1 MHPQLPESALPDLI
15 NAHQQQALAPEQFF
29 QAWKKAILL
38 AGPHYFGIEC
48 RSDIN
53 MARSKWDLCPDVPLI
68 ESAIGAMSHGEQ
80 VFIAALVSF
89 YNDQTGGRLMR
100 RGRQW
105 PGRLRSAGF
114 ATTHPARSP
123 AHPLQRLVAHRTL
136 TPDGTSPVGGCPS

>member
-100 RGRQW
+100 RVGVN
-105 PGRLRSAGF
+105 GLADLGLLDS
-114 ATTHPARSP
+114 
-123 AHPLQRLVAHRTL
+123 QRRTL
-136 TPDGTSPVGGCPS
+136 LAHLLIHYSGW

>member
-1 MHPQLPESALPDLI
+1 MHPRLPESALSDLI
-15 NAHQQQALAPEQFF
+15 NAHQQQALSPEQFF
-29 QAWKKAILL
+29 QAWKKAVLL

-53 MARSKWDLCPDVPLI
+53 MVRSKWDLCPDVPLI

-100 RGRQW
+100 RVGVN
-105 PGRLRSAGF
+105 GLADFGLLDS
-114 ATTHPARSP
+114 
-123 AHPLQRLVAHRTL
+123 QRRTL
-136 TPDGTSPVGGCPS
+136 LAHLLIHYSGW

>member
-68 ESAIGAMSHGEQ
+68 QSAIGAMSHGEQ

-89 YNDQTGGRLMR
+89 YNDQTGGRLLR
-100 RGRQW
+100 RVGVN
-105 PGRLRSAGF
+105 GMADFGLLDS
-114 ATTHPARSP
+114 
-123 AHPLQRLVAHRTL
+123 QRRTL
-136 TPDGTSPVGGCPS
+136 LAHLLIHYSGW

>member
-68 ESAIGAMSHGEQ
+68 QSAIGAMSHGEQ

-89 YNDQTGGRLMR
+89 YNDQTGGRLLR
-100 RGRQW
+100 RVGVN
-105 PGRLRSAGF
+105 GLADFGLLDS
-114 ATTHPARSP
+114 
-123 AHPLQRLVAHRTL
+123 QRRTL
-136 TPDGTSPVGGCPS
+136 LAHLLIHYSGW

>member
-1 MHPQLPESALPDLI
+1 MHSQFPESVLSDLI

-89 YNDQTGGRLMR
+89 YNDQTGGRLLR
-100 RGRQW
+100 RVGVN
-105 PGRLRSAGF
+105 GLADFGLLDS
-114 ATTHPARSP
+114 
-123 AHPLQRLVAHRTL
+123 QRRTL
-136 TPDGTSPVGGCPS
+136 LAHLLIHYSGW

>member
-100 RGRQW
+100 RVGVN
-105 PGRLRSAGF
+105 GLADFGLLDS
-114 ATTHPARSP
+114 
-123 AHPLQRLVAHRTL
+123 QRRTL
-136 TPDGTSPVGGCPS
+136 LAHLLIHYSGW

>member
-1 MHPQLPESALPDLI
+1 MHPQLPESALSDLI

-80 VFIAALVSF
+80 VFLAALVSF
-89 YNDQTGGRLMR
+89 YNDETGGRL
-100 RGRQW
+100 
-105 PGRLRSAGF
+105 
-114 ATTHPARSP
+114 
-123 AHPLQRLVAHRTL
+123 LQRVGVRGLADFGLLDAQRRMLLATL
-136 TPDGTSPVGGCPS
+136 IIHYSGW

>member
-1 MHPQLPESALPDLI
+1 MHPQLPESALSDLI

-68 ESAIGAMSHGEQ
+68 QSAIGAMSHGEQ

-89 YNDQTGGRLMR
+89 YNDQTGGRLLR
-100 RGRQW
+100 RVGVN
-105 PGRLRSAGF
+105 GMADFGLLDS
-114 ATTHPARSP
+114 
-123 AHPLQRLVAHRTL
+123 QRRTL
-136 TPDGTSPVGGCPS
+136 LAHLLIHYSGW

>member
-1 MHPQLPESALPDLI
+1 MHPKLPESALSDLI

-100 RGRQW
+100 RVGVN
-105 PGRLRSAGF
+105 GLADFGLLDS
-114 ATTHPARSP
+114 
-123 AHPLQRLVAHRTL
+123 QRRTL
-136 TPDGTSPVGGCPS
+136 LAHLLIHYSGW

>member
-89 YNDQTGGRLMR
+89 YNDQTGGRLLR
-100 RGRQW
+100 RVGVN
-105 PGRLRSAGF
+105 GLADFGLLDS
-114 ATTHPARSP
+114 
-123 AHPLQRLVAHRTL
+123 QRRTL
-136 TPDGTSPVGGCPS
+136 LAHLLIHYSGW

>member
-1 MHPQLPESALPDLI
+1 MHPQLPEAEPSDLI

-100 RGRQW
+100 RVGVN
-105 PGRLRSAGF
+105 GLADFGLLDS
-114 ATTHPARSP
+114 
-123 AHPLQRLVAHRTL
+123 QRRTL
-136 TPDGTSPVGGCPS
+136 LAHLLIHYSGW